1 MELELITVNP
11 KDYGLTPDTAE
22 SIVKALPA
30 ILEERLPLAEQY
42 KEIIVMD
49 IEDPKTAKK
58 AKEVRLLIKNNR
70 TKGIENWHKVN
81 KEFFLKGGQFID
93 AIKRKEVAENERME
107 EALEQIEKYQEIKEQ
122 KRIEALNI
130 ERTEIIKQ
138 YIDDTTGLGL
148 GKMPDD
154 VFDAFLTAKK
164 SAYEQRIADEK
175 KAEEERIA
183 KEQAEAEERE
193 RMRLENERLKK
204 EAEEKEKELAAERER
219 VEQERKAAEAKAKL
233 EREEIER
240 KAEEER
246 LRQYEIL
253 RKEREEKERIEKELR
268 EIEQSKAEA
277 ERLRIEEEK
286 RLAKEAEKLAKAP
299 VKKQL
304 TQWVSEFKAPETAVD
319 NEVKKEIEEKFE
331 SFKKWAAE
339 LIEKM

>member
-11 KDYGLTPDTAE
+11 KDYGLTDDTAE

-49 IEDPKTAKK
+49 IDDPKTAKK

-107 EALEQIEKYQEIKEQ
+107 EALEQIEKHQEIKEQ

-138 YIDDTTGLGL
+138 YIDDTTGLEL
-148 GKMPDD
+148 GKMPED
-154 VFDAFLTAKK
+154 VFNAFLTAKK
-164 SAYEQRIADEK
+164 AAYDQRIAAEK
-175 KAEEERIA
+175 QAEEERLA

-193 RMRLENERLKK
+193 RIRQENERLKK
-204 EAEEKEKELAAERER
+204 EAEEKEKELASERAR
-219 VEQERKAAEAKAKL
+219 VEQERKEAEERARL
-233 EREEIER
+233 EREEIQRKADEER
-240 KAEEER
+240 KAQQEV
-246 LRQYEIL
+246 L
-253 RKEREEKERIEKELR
+253 RKEREEKEKVEAELR
-268 EIEQSKAEA
+268 AKQKQEAEA

-286 RLAKEAEKLAKAP
+286 RIAKEAEKLAKAP
-299 VKKQL
+299 IKKQL
-304 TQWVSEFKAPETAVD
+304 AQWVSEFKAPETAVD
-319 NEVKKEIEEKFE
+319 NEIKKEIEERFE
-331 SFKKWAAE
+331 GFKKWAAE